1 MGVELRVG
9 LAGLG
14 AAAYQVAPGFNK
26 VEGVRFTAVADI
38 RPEALKLF
46 KERLGV
52 AAFKSVE
59 EMCRSGEVD
68 AVYVATPNH
77 FHAEHTIIA
86 AECGK
91 HVICEKPMAITIDEA
106 NRMVEAVRRCG
117 VRYVQGHSKIHRP
130 SIKAMGQ
137 VIASGRLGRVF
148 HINTWNYNAWM
159 RSPWEAATL
168 DPKRGGGVVFRQGPH
183 QMDIVRY
190 LGGGVVRSVRGV
202 TGRWYPYFDVEGNY
216 AAFLDFESG
225 ATALLSFSAYGHFN
239 TVEVTWGRGEGGQK
253 MPDEVIY
260 GPRRTPT
267 APLSSDEYY
276 RQLEARAMKE
286 LEKELGPKE
295 GASAARDVAQDFFGV
310 TIVSCERGD
319 IRQSEHGLY
328 IYTEKG
334 REEIPLPPTSIGRGA
349 PELAELKASI
359 EENRPVFPDAGWGRA
374 SLEACLAIMESSR
387 GRREVYLQQQTPSP
401 IRVTTAGTIG

>member
-1 MGVELRVG
+1 MSVELRVG

-14 AAAYQVAPGFNK
+14 AAAYQVVPGFSK
-26 VEGVRFTAVADI
+26 VEGVEFTAVADI

-46 KERLGV
+46 KDKFGV
-52 AAFKSVE
+52 ATFTSVE
-59 EMCRSGEVD
+59 EMCRKGEVD
-68 AVYVATPNH
+68 VVYVATPNH

-91 HVICEKPMAITIDEA
+91 HVICEKPMATTIEEA
-106 NRMVEAVRRCG
+106 DRMVKTVERCG

-137 VIASGRLGRVF
+137 VISSGRLGRVY
-148 HINTWNYNAWM
+148 HINTWNYNGWI
-159 RSPWEAATL
+159 RVPWEAATL
-168 DPKRGGGVVFRQGPH
+168 DPKRAGGVVFRQGPH
-183 QMDIVRY
+183 QMDILRY
-190 LGGGVVRSVRGV
+190 LGGGMVRSVRGV

-225 ATALLSFSAYGHFN
+225 VTALMYFSGYGHF
-239 TVEVTWGRGEGGQK
+239 TTFEITWDRGESGAK
-253 MPDEVIY
+253 MPQEVIY

-267 APLSSDEYY
+267 APVPSEDFY
-276 RQLEARAMKE
+276 RKLEATGMKD
-286 LEKELGPKE
+286 LERRE
-295 GASAARDVAQDFFGV
+295 AAAAEKGDGAQDFFGV

-328 IYTEKG
+328 VYTEKG
-334 REEIPLPPTSIGRGA
+334 REEIPLPPASTGRGA
-349 PELAELKASI
+349 PEVAEIKMSI

-387 GRREVYLQQQTPSP
+387 ERREVYLKYQTSSP
-401 IRVTTAGTIG
+401 VRAETRAISA